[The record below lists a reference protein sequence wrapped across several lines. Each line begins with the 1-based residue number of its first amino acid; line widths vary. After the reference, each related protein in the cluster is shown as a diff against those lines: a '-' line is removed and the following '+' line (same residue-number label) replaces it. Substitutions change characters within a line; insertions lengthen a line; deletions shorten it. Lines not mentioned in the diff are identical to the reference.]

1 MSQSSRAAKSL
12 KRVSQSHAK
21 ALADLFPSSSS
32 TAKRPHFS
40 SAFDPTAQ
48 CLAFHRHQQKKGNV
62 RLKPSKISFALV
74 DNNAK
79 GIPRGKHRKVLENSK
94 QIMKVDVLRTMSAV
108 DVKRAVF
115 KTFSHINLMH
125 FKYQGIDAAHR
136 FETAADQ
143 DKDGDTIINI
153 GAKGTIYIKEAQEVS
168 ST

>member
-1 MSQSSRAAKSL
+1 MFS
-12 KRVSQSHAK
+12 
-21 ALADLFPSSSS
+21 FPSPS
-32 TAKRPHFS
+32 AKEGECQ
-40 SAFDPTAQ
+40 AETQ
-48 CLAFHRHQQKKGNV
+48 
-62 RLKPSKISFALV
+62 KISFALV

-94 QIMKVDVLRTMSAV
+94 RIMKVDVLRTMSAV
-108 DVKRAVF
+108 DVKRAVL

-153 GAKGTIYIKEAQEVS
+153 GAKGTIYIKHKRLVQLS
-168 ST
+168 

>member
-1 MSQSSRAAKSL
+1 MHFAATTGTSASSSRDAVDFDTSKGKVSMDYIKFIHLTIFKPVKYVIPDISLRFSVCVLCACVCVCVYMYVYIFVAVGVVIFEAAKSL
-12 KRVSQSHAK
+12 KRVSQNHAQ

-79 GIPRGKHRKVLENSK
+79 ESQVENTEK
-94 QIMKVDVLRTMSAV
+94 
-108 DVKRAVF
+108 F
-115 KTFSHINLMH
+115 
-125 FKYQGIDAAHR
+125 
-136 FETAADQ
+136 
-143 DKDGDTIINI
+143 
-153 GAKGTIYIKEAQEVS
+153 
-168 ST
+168 